1 MKRNS
6 LITDLF
12 FFLHMKTVQLLLK
25 KHEWILRSCTYLYI
39 ASRAN
44 TRNILL
50 VIQRTLRLDLSLDTV
65 DFSIVWTFSSRWQ
78 FFNAKA
84 RLEIV
89 IVRYSSTMMD
99 PQAEGRNDTLRRQT
113 VTDTPETL
121 LTQKEMYG
129 QSKESGPTVT
139 FEFYTAGTCSSVSSF
154 RCHVAPGEELATSSP
169 ILRNSA
175 ATRTLENRG
184 AEILHRECSR
194 SEGMSYR

>member
-1 MKRNS
+1 MDS
-6 LITDLF
+6 SF
-12 FFLHMKTVQLLLK
+12 
-25 KHEWILRSCTYLYI
+25 LYI
-39 ASRAN
+39 FVYRFASQYKKYSSRYTTN
-44 TRNILL
+44 FTTRFITRYGGL
-50 VIQRTLRLDLSLDTV
+50 QYSLDVFQSMAVFQCQGSTGDCYCSLFV
-65 DFSIVWTFSSRWQ
+65 
-78 FFNAKA
+78 A
-84 RLEIV
+84 
-89 IVRYSSTMMD
+89 STMMD